1 MRLYDYVEGLRMLT
15 LVFAD
20 ASVGALY
27 LWSADSIRKG
37 TANGLEAALGEY
49 FYSPGLLCTSSNPIV
64 CL

>member
-1 MRLYDYVEGLRMLT
+1 MRLYDYVEGLWMLT

-37 TANGLEAALGEY
+37 TANGLEGALGMACAGDAGY
-49 FYSPGLLCTSSNPIV
+49 HDH
-64 CL
+64 